1 MKHNEIKSYFRKRL
15 QKELTDN
22 GIKCLNVDETNN
34 ISRIYLVD
42 DEVLQTKFLVTC
54 FFNTNGYSV
63 KVYPPKYKL
72 SMFKDYVKEA
82 QDNYTNLTPLYS
94 LIKFLKENC

>member
-15 QKELTDN
+15 QKELNDI

-34 ISRIYLVD
+34 ISRIYLVK
-42 DEVLQTKFLVTC
+42 DETMETKCLVTC
-54 FFNTNGYSV
+54 YFNADGYNIV
-63 KVYPPKYKL
+63 VYPPFAKTRT
-72 SMFKDYVKEA
+72 FKDSVQEAKE
-82 QDNYTNLTPLYS
+82 NYTNLTPMYH

>member
-34 ISRIYLVD
+34 ISRIYLVK
-42 DEVLQTKFLVTC
+42 DETMETKFFISC
-54 FFNTNGYSV
+54 FFNTDGYNIN
-63 KVYPPKYKL
+63 VYPPKKVIL
-72 SMFKDYVKEA
+72 IFKDHIKQA
-82 QDNYTNLTPLYS
+82 QDNYGNLTPMYE